1 MKYFLFIF
9 FGLYSNCIFCQD
21 YIGVAYDDIDD
32 FINALVG
39 EGVEVVPD
47 SYLDLSVNPPVQPGE
62 EIAGI
67 GYFNV
72 STPIP
77 GSTLN
82 SGLIMATG
90 GVVNPIENG
99 EGYEDNS
106 LNYPDLYPSTVP
118 DPDLLT
124 QINEIGLQNCFTTPS
139 LHNTVIVEFDFEPIS
154 DQISFEYIFTSSEF
168 DDSSDIGFSCSQY
181 NDIFGFFLSGPGI
194 NGPFE
199 NQAINIALVP
209 DPNNPGQFTNTP
221 VTASTITPPSAT
233 DNTGYCPN
241 DLGNCEFIDPNWQD
255 YQVFFNENTSNYLN
269 DGFNGFNGF
278 TDPFLAT
285 YPVIPC
291 ETYHIKLAIAHAYDD
306 YLQSAVIFTEGS
318 FSSPP
323 VNQIEIESNVVNLF
337 DSSSEFIDNLYE
349 GCGSASVTFYRPE
362 GFEGEVIFPFIPDG
376 SATNLVDYEISGVQ
390 NNEIVMS
397 AGEDSVIL
405 QVVPFGDQDLEP
417 TEELTIEILP
427 VSYDCYLTERDTIV
441 FEIFDQP
448 ILEFESVSS
457 DFLLDC
463 PGDEANLNA
472 QASGGIASLMVEPEY
487 IYQWSEQ
494 PDPEQNVTVSPI
506 IPTDYYISVT
516 DVCGQVISDVVFVDF
531 QLYEELILSSDTV
544 YTCYNQLEEV
554 CIETEGGNP
563 PFSFLWENDS
573 IGPCMEDFPGIYPVS
588 VIDDCNLESTYSGLI
603 YLDEAPDPAFSVYQM
618 PDDNLGVDINNS
630 TFALDGLN
638 YLWDF
643 GDNSGSIVEDPESHY
658 YPESGEYTVTLGV
671 TTEINN
677 CYKELSQVV
686 QVAPLYYYY
695 SPNTFTP
702 NGDMMNDTFSPS
714 IVGIETYELFIFDRW
729 GKQVFYSND
738 FNNKWDGT
746 FESTDVQ
753 NGTYSFKVLVK
764 KYYDD
769 TIYQEY
775 GMVTLIR

>member
-1 MKYFLFIF
+1 MKQFLFLL
-9 FGLYSNCIFCQD
+9 FGLYSNCILSQD
-21 YIGVAYDDIDD
+21 YIGVPESDCQQ
-32 FINALVG
+32 FVNSLVG
-39 EGVEVVPD
+39 EGVEVTDWDCDIDESP
-47 SYLDLSVNPPVQPGE
+47 NNN
-62 EIAGI
+62 GI

-72 STPIP
+72 TSPIP
-77 GSTLN
+77 GSDLN

-90 GVVNPIENG
+90 GV
-99 EGYEDNS
+99 EGLADMGAN
-106 LNYPDLYPSTVP
+106 
-118 DPDLLT
+118 
-124 QINEIGLQNCFTTPS
+124 QINDNDLFQQIVEIGIPDCFPSIPLSIWTPI
-139 LHNTVIVEFDFEPIS
+139 IVEFDFIPIS
-154 DQISFEYIFTSSEF
+154 DQISFEYIFTSAEF
-168 DDSSDIGFSCSQY
+168 DLFACTRY
-181 NDIFGFFLSGPGI
+181 NDIFGFFLSGPDI

-199 NQAINIALVP
+199 NNAVNIALVP

-221 VTASTITPPSAT
+221 VTASTITPSTTT
-233 DNTGYCPN
+233 DSSC
-241 DLGNCEFIDPNWQD
+241 DDMSSFACDQIDPDWQS
-255 YQVFFNENTSNYLN
+255 YQVFYNNNNSNYLSVM
-269 DGFNGFNGF
+269 DGF
-278 TDPFLAT
+278 TDPLIAT
-285 YPVIPC
+285 YSVVPC
-291 ETYHIKLAIAHAYDD
+291 ETHHIKLAIANAYDGS
-306 YLQSAVIFTEGS
+306 YQSAVILTEGS

-323 VNQIEIESNVVNLF
+323 VNQIEVESNVVNLF
-337 DSSSEFIDNLYE
+337 NSSSEFIDNLYE

-362 GFEGEVIFPFIPDG
+362 GFEGEIIFPFLIDG
-376 SATNLVDYEISGVQ
+376 SATNLVDYEIPGVQ

-417 TEELTIEILP
+417 TEVLTIEILP
-427 VSYDCYLTERDTIV
+427 VSYDCYDTERDTIV

-494 PDPEQNVTVSPI
+494 PGPEQNVTVSPI
-506 IPTDYYISVT
+506 ISTNYFISVT

-544 YTCYNQLEEV
+544 YTCYNQLEAV
-554 CIETEGGNP
+554 CIETEGGSS

-630 TFALDGLN
+630 TFALDGLS

-695 SPNTFTP
+695 APNSFSP

-714 IVGIETYELFIFDRW
+714 VVGVETFELFIFDRW

-738 FNNKWDGT
+738 INQKWDGT
-746 FESTDVQ
+746 FESTEAQ
-753 NGTYSFKVLVK
+753 SGTYNFKVLVK